1 MNARTRPA
9 PVSGQPPDPSVIS
22 IIPDHQSAS
31 PKPAKAGFV
40 SCSKA

>member
-1 MNARTRPA
+1 MNARIRPWV
-9 PVSGQPPDPSVIS
+9 VSGQIDEPSVIS

-31 PKPAKAGFV
+31 PKVAKPGFV